1 MVTSS
6 TRERQLI
13 ETFVQLADTLVI
25 DYDIVEVLQ
34 ALIERCAR
42 IFDATDGGIL
52 LPDADGSLAV
62 VATTSERSHVIS
74 LLQLRASE
82 GPCVDAFVTGQLVT
96 VENIAST
103 YARWPNFATGAAD
116 LGYLSMHA
124 IPLRLRGETIG
135 SLNLFRDVVGRLGP
149 DDAAAA
155 QALAD
160 VATIGILQ
168 HRAVRQ
174 ADNARDQLQ
183 HALNSRVLIEQAK
196 GVLSQ
201 TDGIEIAEAF
211 ERMRTR
217 ARTTG
222 TRLSVIAEQV
232 IAQAQ
237 AD

>member
-34 ALIERCAR
+34 ALVERCAR
-42 IFDATDGGIL
+42 IFDATDAGIL
-52 LPDADGSLAV
+52 LPGDDGSLAV

-103 YARWPNFATGAAD
+103 YARWPNFATGAAS

-135 SLNLFRDVVGRLGP
+135 SLNLFRDVVGQLSA

-174 ADNARDQLQ
+174 ADDARDQLQ
-183 HALNSRVLIEQAK
+183 HALHSRVLIEQAK

-201 TDGIEIAEAF
+201 SDGIDMAEAF

-237 AD
+237 AE